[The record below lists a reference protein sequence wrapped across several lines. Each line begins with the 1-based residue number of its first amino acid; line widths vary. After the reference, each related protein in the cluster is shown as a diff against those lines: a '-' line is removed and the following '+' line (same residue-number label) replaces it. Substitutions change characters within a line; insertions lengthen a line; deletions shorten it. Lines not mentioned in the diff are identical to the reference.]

1 MRKLSL
7 ILFACLAAACG
18 TPANNTLE
26 HKCADCSNK
35 NIVVETIMAR
45 RSIRS
50 YEDRAVNR
58 DTMNIIAECGIH
70 AANAMNA
77 QKWEVRLVDDPEFIN
92 GVSALYVKQ
101 MKNDPRGARMVEDPN
116 FKNMFRNAPTV
127 AFIAMKDEHAMTL
140 IDCGLLAGNM
150 ITSAKAL
157 GIGSVCL
164 GGPVMFMKSPA
175 AKEYLEKLALPEGYQ
190 LQLAIGFGYPAE
202 EPAAKPRDPQKVKW
216 VE

>member
-1 MRKLSL
+1 MKKLSIL
-7 ILFACLAAACG
+7 LFACIFAACSQTSNGTSAAAEQCC
-18 TPANNTLE
+18 N
-26 HKCADCSNK
+26 SK
-35 NIVVETIMAR
+35 NAVVETLMAR
-45 RSIRS
+45 RSIRN
-50 YEDRAVNR
+50 YQPQAVNR
-58 DTMNIIAECGIH
+58 DTMNIIAECGIY

-92 GVSALYVKQ
+92 GVTALYVNQ
-101 MKNDPRGARMVEDPN
+101 MKGDPRGAKMVEDPS

-127 AFIAMKDEHAMTL
+127 AFIAMKDTNPMTL

-150 ITSAKAL
+150 LTSAKAL

-175 AKEYLEKLALPEGYQ
+175 AKEYMDKLAFPEGYE

-202 EPAAKPRDPQKVKW
+202 DPAAKPRDPEKVKW